1 MESSQEFDTTSEKI
15 EAMALVSESEEC
27 DRIED
32 RTLDT
37 TGEKIEAM
45 ALVSESEKCDRI
57 EDHKV
62 MDDNGIEDH
71 KLMDDNGI
79 EDHKLMDD
87 NGIENI
93 VNETTVSK
101 GSSNQPNSSQL
112 SQSSDDMLGFIN
124 TPPSRVKLMKKS
136 APKVKRVKQMHESQD
151 LYFLS
156 PSQNS
161 QGMGVSEKP
170 EGSDKDE
177 SADTEVTF
185 KTPLTKEHVGKSPVK
200 LESPID
206 LFSQISPPTL
216 QAACKAA
223 ECANVQYQP
232 SRNECTTQEGEG
244 DPCSTGFE
252 ICDNGDDNLL
262 RALPLPSGGQ
272 PLATATSTPIASNCD
287 KDLDV
292 DITPIGKMNHNTNT
306 PVRWKKVVSTKDAEI
321 PSYKIPSDNVQSADE
336 TRVKLGFGL
345 RRKAKRFSYPSSSQ
359 IRETC
364 PKKVFNFE
372 EKCDNQAIGK
382 KDNLFE
388 KGNPNMNEGNV
399 ENQTNSRSHFKH
411 DSVTRLNSEKGGNVA
426 VKPYWKRYTSGNC
439 LIKPALWF
447 PNPLQLPT

>member
-15 EAMALVSESEEC
+15 EAMALGSESEEC

-32 RTLDT
+32 DKL
-37 TGEKIEAM
+37 
-45 ALVSESEKCDRI
+45 
-57 EDHKV
+57 

-71 KLMDDNGI
+71 KLIDDNGI

-93 VNETTVSK
+93 VSETTAST

-156 PSQNS
+156 PSQKCDNS
-161 QGMGVSEKP
+161 QAIGLSEKP
-170 EGSDKDE
+170 KYSDRDE
-177 SADTEVTF
+177 SSDTEVTF
-185 KTPLTKEHVGKSPVK
+185 KTPRTKDHVAKSPVN
-200 LESPID
+200 LESPVD
-206 LFSQISPPTL
+206 LFSQISPSTL

-244 DPCSTGFE
+244 VPCSTGFE
-252 ICDNGDDNLL
+252 ICDNGDDNLTHM
-262 RALPLPSGGQ
+262 LPLTSGGK
-272 PLATATSTPIASNCD
+272 PIATATSTPIASNCD
-287 KDLDV
+287 KDLEV
-292 DITPIGKMNHNTNT
+292 GITPIGKMNHDT
-306 PVRWKKVVSTKDAEI
+306 PVRWKKVVSSKDAEI
-321 PSYKIPSDNVQSADE
+321 PSDNVSVVQSADE
-336 TRVKLGFGL
+336 TRTKSGLSL

-359 IRETC
+359 IRDTC

-372 EKCDNQAIGK
+372 GKCDNQATGEREFI
-382 KDNLFE
+382 FE
-388 KGNPNMNEGNV
+388 KKNTNTSEGNV

-411 DSVTRLNSEKGGNVA
+411 DSVTQLNSEKGGSVA
-426 VKPYWKRYTSGNC
+426 VKPYWKRYTSGSC
-439 LIKPALWF
+439 LIKPVSWF
-447 PNPLQLPT
+447 PNPLKVPTFDFLGLIR